1 MTGTVQSQLIGL
13 AVTVSAGIITGALF
27 DLYRV
32 ARWAVR
38 PGKVFTA
45 VFDIVF
51 WLFIA
56 TMVFKFLLAYSWGE
70 VRFYML
76 VGFAMGFSVYR
87 VIVGNRVVGGCVS
100 TYEYMRYVRR
110 KMFFGFREGT
120 LRLKRASLT
129 WWKRLRRACT
139 YLDTFWANIKEKL
152 CFCRKES

>member
-1 MTGTVQSQLIGL
+1 
-13 AVTVSAGIITGALF
+13 
-27 DLYRV
+27 V

-56 TMVFKFLLAYSWGE
+56 TMVFRFLLAYSWGE

-110 KMFFGFREGT
+110 KMFFGFREELALISIRSGQIS
-120 LRLKRASLT
+120 RKNSVFAGRNPKRNEET
-129 WWKRLRRACT
+129 
-139 YLDTFWANIKEKL
+139 E
-152 CFCRKES
+152 